1 MGLAFI
7 SLIHFS
13 GKIKYFTCPP
23 EAFSPATHL
32 SAAIVTEM
40 AKEFS
45 LDDVDFQTKETAD
58 IEELPYIKPSATVSV
73 ETLGFFE
80 GDDVPADAR
89 MECDTDAP
97 AAKSVKTA
105 KSTKAADVKIAKLAG
120 PKLSKKDQ
128 LKMSEVLAA
137 KGKNNPELMLAGNQR
152 SNRMKRL
159 AMKKAKKESARRGS
173 PT

>member
-1 MGLAFI
+1 
-7 SLIHFS
+7 
-13 GKIKYFTCPP
+13 
-23 EAFSPATHL
+23 
-32 SAAIVTEM
+32 M

-173 PT
+173 PTWYSHLYITRPSYKRPILPIKLHWHHLDNSLNYSHF